1 MNPGWLE
8 QARRLQAIAQTGIA
22 FARDPFDRERYEEV
36 TRIALELLSD
46 LSREAPFPIPG
57 LSLADLGYATP
68 KVDVR
73 GVVFEGERILM
84 VKEMTDGRWALPGG
98 WADVGEAP
106 SESVVKEIREESG
119 LEVQATKLLAV
130 YDRDR
135 HGHSP
140 HPNAVY
146 KMFFLCKTV
155 GGTLQNGKE
164 TRGVGFFPE
173 NELPEL
179 SIDRVTASQIERMFE
194 HRRTPDLPTDFD

>member
-1 MNPGWLE
+1 MELGWLE

-22 FARDPFDRERYEEV
+22 FAKDPFDLERYEEV
-36 TRIALELLSD
+36 NRIALKLFTD
-46 LSREAPFPIPG
+46 LAGDAPFPLAG
-57 LSLADLGYATP
+57 LPLSDMGYATP

-73 GVVFEGERILM
+73 GVVFEEDRILM

-106 SESVVKEIREESG
+106 SESVVKEIREEAG

-140 HPNAVY
+140 HPNYVY
-146 KMFFLCKTV
+146 KLFFLCTAI

-164 TRGVGFFPE
+164 TRGVGFYPE
-173 NELPEL
+173 TELPEL
-179 SIDRVTASQIERMFE
+179 SIDRVTAAQIQRMFE
-194 HRRTPDLPTDFD
+194 HRRNPDLPTDFD

>member
-1 MNPGWLE
+1 MDPGWLE
-8 QARRLQAIAQTGIA
+8 QARRLQAIAQTGMA
-22 FARDPFDRERYEEV
+22 FAKDPFDLERYEEV
-36 TRIALELLSD
+36 TRIALKLLADLAGDAPLPIAGLSLSD
-46 LSREAPFPIPG
+46 L
-57 LSLADLGYATP
+57 GYSTP

-73 GVVFEGERILM
+73 GVVFEEERILM
-84 VKEMTDGRWALPGG
+84 VKEMTDGCWALPGG

-106 SESVVKEIREESG
+106 SESVVKEIREEAG

-140 HPNAVY
+140 HPNHVY
-146 KMFFLCKTV
+146 KLFFLCNAI

-164 TRGVGFFPE
+164 TQGAGFFPE

-179 SIDRVTASQIERMFE
+179 SIDRVTADQIRRMFE
-194 HRRTPDLPTDFD
+194 HRRNPDLPTDFD

>member
-36 TRIALELLSD
+36 TRIALELLAD
-46 LSREAPFPIPG
+46 LSREAPFPIAG

-84 VKEMTDGRWALPGG
+84 VKEMTEGRWALPGG

-106 SESVVKEIREESG
+106 SECVVKEIREESG
-119 LEVQATKLLAV
+119 LEVRATKLLAV

-179 SIDRVTASQIERMFE
+179 SIDRVTAAQIQRMFE

>member
-179 SIDRVTASQIERMFE
+179 SIDRVTAAQIQRMFE